1 MHWRRAR
8 RVADGADGKT
18 GPDADA
24 WCRAVGAT
32 VHGAGLTALSAA
44 Q

>member
-1 MHWRRAR
+1 MHWRWAH

-24 WCRAVGAT
+24 LGRAVGAT
-32 VHGAGLTALSAA
+32 VHGAGVTALLAA